1 MSHLIYKSYPI
12 EGLSASQKA
21 VFNTIVLHADT
32 DTNEAWPS
40 NQTLAK
46 ETSLCVRSVQN
57 AIQYLLKLKYIRIEY
72 EGQKLPNGKFFTTK
86 RIITILPEN
95 WPVDDE
101 KKARKRLNA
110 EDPAILD
117 GSIEL
122 VHRK

>member
-21 VFNTIVLHADT
+21 IFNTIVLHADA

-57 AIQYLLKLKYIRIEY
+57 AIQYLLKIKYIRIEY
-72 EGQKLPNGKFFTTK
+72 EGQKLPNGKFVTTK

-101 KKARKRLNA
+101 KKARKRMNA
-110 EDPAILD
+110 EDPAILN

-122 VHRK
+122 VHRR

>member
-12 EGLSASQKA
+12 EGLSTSQKT

-57 AIQYLLKLKYIRIEY
+57 AIQYLLKIKFIRVEF
-72 EGQKLPNGKFFTTK
+72 EGYMLPDDKFVKTK

-95 WPVDDE
+95 WPTEDE
-101 KKARKRLNA
+101 KKARKRLNV

-122 VHRK
+122 VHRG